1 MHSPSQA
8 KNTILK
14 NLSGSARSQSWHFK
28 MHNRNLLVA
37 ALLLPL
43 LAETLSIASA
53 APAPQN
59 QRTPSNHSTT
69 TIISSASSAQSVR
82 AKSKA
87 ASEEK
92 SKAASAESKISA
104 SSVNSSPD
112 AAPPLWKATFLK
124 GDEASDAKNYTD
136 AAKLYEQATA
146 YAHELKPDG
155 LEEAKCLQR
164 SGLVY
169 RLLGRTAD
177 AEKCLTQCLK
187 IREKKLGE
195 NAPETGETLQ
205 DLAALLFNSDRD
217 DEAIA
222 MCRRALKNIQLNQG
236 ERSIE
241 AADTKLRLTILIDR
255 DDAHKQEADQLFQDV
270 LSIQQEKFGDTSP
283 KLVTTLTSYGIF
295 LVNEK
300 KFPEADRV
308 LEKALKIVEQKG
320 ATTNDVSDALVE
332 LAFSAKKQGNH
343 AKAIQLLEKALDIR
357 ALNKSDDTA
366 EILEDIGKN
375 YAEQDKVLEAE
386 PFLRNAVEHY
396 RKQKK
401 VSAHTLIFAI
411 DELAANLHDLQK
423 YSEEETLLRETL
435 ELTKKNYPPNH
446 NEVAVSLHNLSR
458 NLRCQKKYAEAEDLL
473 NKSLEIK
480 KAQPKLDELDYTA
493 SLRNMAR
500 IKTLQGKF
508 EDAIPYYEQCIEF
521 YGKNNERYTAAL
533 NKINLANVY
542 LELNKYTPA
551 EQLLLSLVPEKFT
564 TYSKTNPFLRVA
576 EVQRETILDDLTDTS
591 MNVCSKTLFDA
602 LKNLHMDPSRSVVPQ
617 LSELLN
623 DQQLNAT
630 KRAEI
635 LIQIAVQLQSL
646 GGDGSIV
653 ARQCFPLLSP
663 QFETAHNR
671 DIASATPDA
680 DSSILAHSLI
690 SLACVMASCNESEN
704 ATQALRWAGVSAKQ
718 IGNLQSRVASQL
730 QSATCWSLLSEYAP
744 AQQLIE
750 TALVDSKSD
759 PKLNFDV
766 LNARAHLLIQLG
778 EFESAKTSSENALA
792 IGRTAYQENSHC
804 LFDCYQNL
812 SESCLALGDAT
823 KSFEYATKASQLPG
837 LDSEKGAQGLLLLG
851 QSLLALGRIDEASEQ
866 FVKVIEIYREKQG
879 NADLK
884 PAAIASS
891 SLGECLL
898 LSKEPDKY
906 RQAQSRFSAAIR
918 VEERD
923 SSNTDVL
930 NKARNLNGL
939 ALVSYMVSKQNSP
952 DAVSALERNFAESK
966 LADRFALDAAACID
980 KYIYSAF
987 PNLSFAQQCA
997 FINNVNKQ
1005 ESSLL
1010 TVCSNPTSIKEAY
1023 GYLMKWKGLLLES
1036 LRQRELLSRNANQN
1050 PEFKKLLAE
1059 LNTSRRKLVSLSY
1072 ASNESDV
1079 HTSNRLLDATSDNER
1094 LERALSAISVDRV
1107 DDPMT
1112 NMNAAKFCEILHPD
1126 EAFIDILR
1134 YRPFSESEERYAA
1147 VVSRRSETGKVDYVD
1162 LGAASKIDK
1171 LIEDWRA
1178 ATTSGASLI
1187 KRDIK
1192 FDDGTNTS
1200 TDTSGT
1206 TGSSGSSST
1215 AENISASSSGNTSTS
1230 ARNKQYE
1237 VLTAQ
1242 LAELIAPVHK
1252 LIGDDSAMKRYWICP
1267 EGDFAKIPWNS
1278 LALMGNIIKLP
1289 EICEVDSPR
1298 ELVLL
1303 RQSKSE
1309 STASNNRQLLLAG
1322 LSNFQND
1329 GLPALPGALQEV
1341 QALQK
1346 IAQKYSIPVNACM
1359 EESATKENV
1368 AKNLGRAT
1376 LAHIA
1381 THGFVRTAAKKQKA
1395 DPNLVLA
1402 DLTTRSGIPLTGTS
1416 RDPLLDCGIFL
1427 AHPKIKSTKQAEDI
1441 LTAEEIAALDLSN
1454 CQLVTLSACQTGLGR
1469 GLDGQGV
1476 IGLRSAI
1483 LSAGAK
1489 CMLMSLWS
1497 IDDEASR
1504 ELMKRFYTHLWND
1517 PKISK
1522 VEALRLA
1529 QKEIQAIPEWSGP
1542 RYWAGWVLAGD
1553 GFN

>member
-1 MHSPSQA
+1 MPHTQKVMHSPSQA
-8 KNTILK
+8 QNTILK
-14 NLSGSARSQSWHFK
+14 SLSGSARTLSWQFQ

-37 ALLLPL
+37 TLLLPL
-43 LAETLSIASA
+43 LAETLPIASA

-59 QRTPSNHSTT
+59 QRTPSSLSAT
-69 TIISSASSAQSVR
+69 TITSSASSAQSVS
-82 AKSKA
+82 AKSEA

-92 SKAASAESKISA
+92 SKAASEGSKLSA

-112 AAPPLWKATFLK
+112 AALPLWKATFMK
-124 GDEASDAKNYTD
+124 GDEASDAKNYAE

-155 LEEAKCLQR
+155 LEEASCLQR
-164 SGLVY
+164 TGLVY
-169 RLLGRTAD
+169 RLLGRSD
-177 AEKCLTQCLK
+177 NSEKCLTQCLK

-195 NAPETGETLQ
+195 NATETGETLQ
-205 DLAALLFNSDRD
+205 DLAALLFNSGHD
-217 DEAIA
+217 DEAA
-222 MCRRALKNIQLNQG
+222 ALCRRALKNIQLNSG
-236 ERSIE
+236 ERSIK
-241 AADTKLRLTILIDR
+241 AAEFKLRLAILINK
-255 DDAHKQEADQLFQDV
+255 DDAHKQEADQLFQDT
-270 LSIQQEKFGDTSP
+270 LAIQQEKFGEKSQE
-283 KLVTTLTSYGIF
+283 LTTALTAYASF
-295 LVNEK
+295 LISEK
-300 KFPEADRV
+300 KFSDADRL
-308 LEKALKIVEQKG
+308 LEKALEISEQKG
-320 ATTNDVSDALVE
+320 ANSIPVSDALIE
-332 LAFSAKKQGNH
+332 LAYSAKTQGDH
-343 AKAIQLLEKALDIR
+343 AKALHSLEKALDIR

-366 EILEDIGKN
+366 EILEDIGTN
-375 YAEQDKVLEAE
+375 YAEQQRDLEAE

-396 RKQKK
+396 RRQKK

-411 DELAANLHDLQK
+411 HALAANLHDLQK
-423 YSEEETLLRETL
+423 YSEEETLLREIL
-435 ELTKKNYPPNH
+435 ELTEKNYPPNH
-446 NEVAVSLHNLSR
+446 KEVAISLHNLSR
-458 NLRCQKKYAEAEDLL
+458 NLRCQKRYAEAEELL
-473 NKSLEIK
+473 NKSIEIK
-480 KAQPKLDELDYTA
+480 KKQPKVDELDYT
-493 SLRNMAR
+493 LRNMAR

-508 EDAIPYYEQCIEF
+508 EEAIPYYEQCIEF
-521 YGKNNERYTAAL
+521 YRNHNDSAQLYKVD
-533 NKINLANVY
+533 LANVY
-542 LELNKYTPA
+542 LELNKYTEA
-551 EQLLLSLVPEKFT
+551 ERLLLSLVPEKLT
-564 TYSKTNPFLRVA
+564 RYNKTNPFLRVA
-576 EVQRETILDDLTDTS
+576 EALRESIMDDLTEAKRDAC
-591 MNVCSKTLFDA
+591 NKILFNA
-602 LKNLHMDPSRSVVPQ
+602 LKNLQVDSTRSVVPQ
-617 LSELLN
+617 LTELLN
-623 DQQLNAT
+623 DQHLSAT
-630 KRAEI
+630 QRSEI
-635 LIQIAVQLQSL
+635 LIQIAVQLQAL
-646 GGDGSIV
+646 DGDGSIV
-653 ARQCFPLLSP
+653 ARQCLPLLKA
-663 QFETAHNR
+663 QFESAHNAN
-671 DIASATPDA
+671 IAGPTADA
-680 DSSILAHSLI
+680 DSSIVASSLI
-690 SLACVMASCNESEN
+690 CLACVMASCNETEK
-704 ATQALRWAGVSAKQ
+704 ATQALRWAGIASKQ
-718 IGNLQSRVASQL
+718 IGTLQNRVASQL
-730 QSATCWSLLSEYAP
+730 QIANCWTLLSEYAP

-750 TALVDSKSD
+750 ASLVDSKGNQ
-759 PKLNFDV
+759 KLTFDV

-778 EFESAKTSSENALA
+778 EFESAKACSENALL
-792 IGRTAYQENSHC
+792 IGRNVYQENSRC

-823 KSFEYATKASQLPG
+823 RSFEYSAKASQLTELNP
-837 LDSEKGAQGLLLLG
+837 EKYKQGLLLLG
-851 QSLLALGRIDEASEQ
+851 QSLLALGRIDEASNKFKQ
-866 FVKVIEIYREKQG
+866 VLKFYRE
-879 NADLK
+879 NLVNSDLK
-884 PAAIASS
+884 PAAIATS

-898 LSKEPDKY
+898 LSTDRDRY
-906 RQAQSRFSAAIR
+906 RQAQEYFSNAMR
-918 VEERD
+918 LEEND

-939 ALVSYMVSKQNSP
+939 ALVSYMVSKQKSP
-952 DAVSALERNFAESK
+952 DAVSPFERNFAESK
-966 LADRFALDAAACID
+966 LADRYALDAAACID

-1036 LRQRELLSRNANQN
+1036 LRQRELLSRNASLN
-1050 PEFKKLLAE
+1050 PQFKKLLGE
-1059 LNTSRRKLVSLSY
+1059 LKTARRKLVALSY
-1072 ASNESDV
+1072 ARDEEDMSTGNQLLEA
-1079 HTSNRLLDATSDNER
+1079 TSNKER
-1094 LERALSAISVDRV
+1094 LERELAAISVERV

-1112 NMNAAKFCEILHPD
+1112 NMTAAKFCEILRPD
-1126 EAFIDILR
+1126 EAFIDIIR
-1134 YRPFSESEERYAA
+1134 YRPFSESDERYAA
-1147 VVSRRSETGKVDYVD
+1147 VVSRRSETGRVDYLD
-1162 LGAASKIDK
+1162 LGAADKIDK

-1178 ATTSGASLI
+1178 ATTSGASLV

-1192 FDDGTNTS
+1192 FDVEDVLNKGHTFTGTV
-1200 TDTSGT
+1200 
-1206 TGSSGSSST
+1206 
-1215 AENISASSSGNTSTS
+1215 GNTS
-1230 ARNKQYE
+1230 AGFGKQYE

-1242 LAELIAPVHK
+1242 LAELIAPVKK
-1252 LIGDDSAMKRYWICP
+1252 LIGDDDAVKRYWICP
-1267 EGDFAKIPWNS
+1267 EGEFAKIPWNS
-1278 LALMGNIIKLP
+1278 LTLMGNIKLP
-1289 EICEVDSPR
+1289 EICQVDSPR

-1303 RQSKSE
+1303 RQNKSE

-1381 THGFVRTAAKKQKA
+1381 THGFVRTTAKKQKA
-1395 DPNLVLA
+1395 DTNLVLA
-1402 DLTTRSGIPLTGTS
+1402 DLTTRSGIPLTGAS

-1441 LTAEEIAALDLSN
+1441 LTAEEIAALDLSH

-1497 IDDEASR
+1497 IDAEASR

-1522 VEALRLA
+1522 AEALRLA